1 MKRSGRMC
9 FDFGICFEVVIGF
22 VLICASTVSQGVT
35 SPTDVAAINS
45 LYASLGSPVLPGWVA
60 SAGDP
65 CGENWQGV
73 VCQASD
79 IVSIVLNGANLGGE
93 LGTQLASFHSI
104 ITIDLSSN
112 HIGGNIPSNL
122 PVTMQNFFLSANNF
136 TGIIPPSLSSLT
148 LLTAMS
154 LNGNF
159 LSGEIPDSFE
169 FLTGLIN
176 LDLSNNNFSGQL
188 PPSFA
193 NLIQLTTL
201 KLQENH
207 ISGTVDV
214 LQDLP
219 LINLNIENNLF
230 SGPIPDKML
239 AIPNFS
245 KDGNLFID
253 STAPIPAPLSPL
265 TPPPFPSILGT
276 PPPPSSPSPPSSGK
290 SPGRQSEGPSSPEE
304 SRAGGKKFLTTKRV
318 VWISIAGV
326 LLFII
331 LAIALLLFI
340 PRCNNRRREE
350 AGRSSKLHQVGAYK
364 GNRENQR
371 EHAPPLALP
380 TNETAKGAK
389 EAMAPPK
396 EEKLKPQPTNEI
408 IRPRIPQPKHE
419 RIMPRMPKQDD
430 YGIDMRRLDSFDM
443 SAPPPP
449 PPPPPPAPVSAPPTP
464 PLPPLFSVEKV
475 TVTPIVQAE
484 ASFQRP
490 PTKAQNQQVSARS
503 FTIAS
508 LQQYTNSFS
517 QDNLIGG
524 GMLGNVYRAELSN
537 GKLLAVKKLDKKV
550 SSQQKDEE
558 FLELVNNIDRIRH
571 ANVVELV
578 GYCAEHGQRLLIY
591 EYCNNGTLQDVLHS
605 SDDELK
611 KNLSWNTRIRMAL
624 GAARALEYL
633 HEVCHPPIVHRNF
646 KSANI
651 LLDEDLDV
659 RVSDCGLAPLISSGS
674 VSQLSGHLLTAYGY
688 GAPEFETGIYT
699 DQSDVF
705 SFGVVM
711 LELLTGRKSHDRT
724 RNRGEQFLV
733 RWAIPQLH
741 DIDALSKMVD
751 PSLHGQYP
759 AKSLS
764 HFADIISRCVQTQPE
779 FRPPMS
785 EVVQDLTDMIRRER
799 PGSRPS
805 NESIGD

>member
-1 MKRSGRMC
+1 
-9 FDFGICFEVVIGF
+9 
-22 VLICASTVSQGVT
+22 
-35 SPTDVAAINS
+35 
-45 LYASLGSPVLPGWVA
+45 
-60 SAGDP
+60 
-65 CGENWQGV
+65 
-73 VCQASD
+73 
-79 IVSIVLNGANLGGE
+79 
-93 LGTQLASFHSI
+93 
-104 ITIDLSSN
+104 
-112 HIGGNIPSNL
+112 
-122 PVTMQNFFLSANNF
+122 MQNFFLAANNL
-136 TGIIPPSLSSLT
+136 TGTIPDTLSSLT
-148 LLTAMS
+148 SLTAMS
-154 LNGNF
+154 LNDNL
-159 LSGEIPDSFE
+159 LSGEIPDSFQL
-169 FLTGLIN
+169 LTGLIN

-188 PPSFA
+188 PPSFG

-201 KLQENH
+201 RLEENH
-207 ISGTVDV
+207 ISGTLDV

-219 LINLNIENNLF
+219 LKDLNIDNNLF

-245 KDGNLFID
+245 KVGNLFNVSI
-253 STAPIPAPLSPL
+253 APVPAPLSPL
-265 TPPPFPSILGT
+265 TPPPSPSVLGA
-276 PPPPSSPSPPSSGK
+276 PPPPSSSSSPSPPSSGK
-290 SPGRQSEGPSSPEE
+290 SPGKQSEGPSSPEE
-304 SRAGGKKFLTTKRV
+304 SSAGGKKFLTTKRV

-331 LAIALLLFI
+331 LAIGLLLFM
-340 PRCNNRRREE
+340 PKCNRRRREE
-350 AGRSSKLHQVGAYK
+350 AGRISKLHQVGAYR
-364 GNRENQR
+364 GNRENPR
-371 EHAPPLALP
+371 EHGPLALP
-380 TNETAKGAK
+380 TNETEKGAK
-389 EAMAPPK
+389 ETMAQPK
-396 EEKLKPQPTNEI
+396 EDKPKPQPV
-408 IRPRIPQPKHE
+408 HE
-419 RIMPRMPKQDD
+419 RIMPRIPKRDD

-443 SAPPPP
+443 TAPPPP
-449 PPPPPPAPVSAPPTP
+449 PPPPPLPPPSSTP
-464 PLPPLFSVEKV
+464 PPPPLSTVEKV
-475 TVTPIVQAE
+475 IVTPIVPAE
-484 ASFQRP
+484 ASYQRP
-490 PTKAQNQQVSARS
+490 PPKAQNQLVSARS

-524 GMLGNVYRAELSN
+524 GMLGNVYRAELPN

-751 PSLHGQYP
+751 PSLNGQYP

-785 EVVQDLTDMIRRER
+785 EVVQDLTDMIRREH
-799 PGSRPS
+799 PNSRPS